1 MKVTHLYHSG
11 CLVELDNHLLLF
23 DYYQGELHL
32 NQEKPLYVFVSHRH
46 YDHYNPH
53 IFKIHHPQIT
63 YILSNTLCHKY
74 DAYYVDIHQTYQI
87 DDLSISTLLSTD
99 EGCAFLVHVEN
110 QTIYH
115 AGDLHWWHWEGEPE
129 QDNIYQKQTYLQEI
143 CSIKEPVDFA
153 CVVVDIRQEK
163 DYLLGLNAFLR
174 HVPTKYILP
183 IHYFGHYETTKL
195 LLQEHLDNPYH
206 AQILPVTH
214 QNQTFEILV

>member
-1 MKVTHLYHSG
+1 M
-11 CLVELDNHLLLF
+11 CIRD
-23 DYYQGELHL
+23 
-32 NQEKPLYVFVSHRH
+32 R
-46 YDHYNPH
+46 
-53 IFKIHHPQIT
+53 
-63 YILSNTLCHKY
+63 
-74 DAYYVDIHQTYQI
+74 
-87 DDLSISTLLSTD
+87 LSTD

-143 CSIKEPVDFA
+143 CSIKEPVDLA